1 MFPSLVPSSNIESS
15 LAPFDPIIQDWFRD
29 AFGEP
34 TDIQDKAWKLIS
46 ENEHALISAATGS
59 GKTLAAFLWALNQ
72 LIVGEWEPG
81 LTRVIYISPLK
92 ALNNDIR
99 RNLLEPLAALEAR
112 FQANGLEWPDI
123 RVLTRSGDTEQNE
136 RRKMLR
142 HPPEIL
148 ITTPESLNLMLAS
161 KDGQRALL
169 GVKSLILDEIHS
181 VVSSKRGVYL
191 MTAVERLTH
200 LNGEFQRIALSATV
214 RPMDTVAEFVGG
226 LRREGEIFRPRN
238 VKQAKSSVKKEY
250 AIEVRFPEDADE
262 DISDDDFWRPIVL
275 QLKEIVAANQ
285 STLIFVNSRALCEKI
300 TFKINQSEPSPI
312 AYSHHGSLSKE
323 IRFAV
328 EQRLKNGEL
337 KAIVAT
343 NSLEMGID
351 IGALDRVIMVQCP
364 GVVSSAVQKVGRA
377 GHQVG
382 AVSQATLFPSHS
394 RDFLEAAV
402 LSQAIRDRDIEP
414 VRPVENPLDV
424 LAQVIVSML
433 GSGPWDIDELYLVI
447 RSSYPYRTLQR
458 EPFDLVLNMLA
469 GRYEAS
475 RLRELKPRISINR
488 SENTVTARK
497 GALLAYYFSGGVI
510 PDRGYFHL
518 RLEGPGSRIG
528 ELDEEFVWER
538 SIGDVFTLGAQAWRI
553 ERITYNDV
561 FVSPGEGFGP
571 MPPFWRSE
579 EFNRDFH
586 YSSRIGEFLRWADEE
601 VEGEGFTDTLEAKL
615 GFDNTTS
622 KALADLLRRQK
633 LATGSSLPHRS
644 HILAE
649 LVDAA
654 PGGAPGQQLIL
665 HTHWGGRVNRPFAL
679 ALDGA
684 WEERYGHRADI
695 YVNNDCVVISASEE
709 MPVDDVISLVSTSN
723 VERLLRLRLEDS
735 GFFGARFREA
745 AGTAL
750 LITRQK
756 AGQRLPLWL
765 SRMRSKKLLDSV
777 KKYSEFPIALE
788 AWRTCLKDEF
798 DMESLRI
805 VLSELEHGTTDVS
818 YIRTSVASPFA
829 SSVAWRQINDRYM
842 YDTDDPRGGGPSG
855 LREDLIQSVAFD
867 DHLRP
872 SVGQVV
878 IDEFE
883 KKRQR
888 LAPGYTPTDEIEL
901 KEWLRDRIALPE
913 AEWELLVKAV
923 GSLAPSDSEFDEYV
937 AVSLPIVRSSGY
949 IYLEEEADRVK
960 ALIGTIPDPDL
971 FSEWLSY
978 YGPVSVNSIRS
989 RFSLPECDLD
999 ALMDALAD
1007 DRRVVIG
1014 KLVQDSNEIFACDY
1028 DNFETLLRMQRAR
1041 NRPRFDPLPIALLP
1055 RFLARSSGI
1064 LDLGKEEKGVAECL
1078 ERLTGLSQR
1087 AAIWEEEIL
1096 PARVPGYRPMMLDAC
1111 LAEADIEWSGMGE
1124 SCIRFVFTDERVLN
1138 WANQDGELSESE
1150 RKVLEFMELR
1160 EGGRFS
1166 FEELLN
1172 CLELNSEE
1180 LEEALWSIVWKGKAS
1195 NDSFVAVRR
1204 GLLADFSIAKAT
1216 RKQNRHRESIAPS
1229 RARKGRRT
1237 RMLSAT
1243 KTILYP
1249 GSWYAIPSLRDGV
1262 DAIESL
1268 ERDKERVRI
1277 LLDRYGVLFREL
1289 LGREPIGYRWRDLF
1303 KALRIMELSGE
1314 ILSGV
1319 FFDSIPGL
1327 QFASHEAF
1335 RRLKKEWKG
1344 RPVYWLNA
1352 VDPASLCG
1360 AGLEAF
1366 KNSLPK
1372 RLPSTRLGY
1381 RGDELI
1387 LEVHRKGK
1395 VLVFHADPD
1404 DPDLERLLDPIRDL
1418 LTRSFNP
1425 VQSIS
1430 LETINGEDARN
1441 SPYLDLLDANFR
1453 LYRDHKRVVIEGV
1466 K

>member
-1 MFPSLVPSSNIESS
+1 VPTPLVENS
-15 LAPFDPIIQDWFRD
+15 LAPFHPIVRDWFRD

-34 TDIQDKAWKLIS
+34 TDIQEKAWKLIS

-72 LIVGEWEPG
+72 LMVGEWELG
-81 LTRVIYISPLK
+81 LTRVVYISPLK

-99 RNLLEPLAALEAR
+99 RNLLEPLAALKER
-112 FQANGLEWPDI
+112 FRANGLEWPEI

-148 ITTPESLNLMLAS
+148 ITTPESLNLMLTS

-169 GVKSLILDEIHS
+169 GVKALILDEIHS
-181 VVSSKRGVYL
+181 VVGSKRGVYL
-191 MTAVERLTH
+191 MTAVERLAH

-214 RPMDTVAEFVGG
+214 RPMDTVGEFVGG
-226 LRREGEIFRPRN
+226 LQQQGEGFRPRN

-250 AIEVRFPEDADE
+250 AIEVRFPEGTDE
-262 DISDDDFWRPIVL
+262 DMPDDDFWRPIVL
-275 QLKEIVAANQ
+275 QIKEIVAASR

-300 TFKINQSEPSPI
+300 TFKINQGEPSPI

-337 KAIVAT
+337 KAIIAT

-414 VRPVENPLDV
+414 IRPVENPLDV

-433 GSGPWDIDELYLVI
+433 GSGPWDIDELYRLM
-447 RSSYPYRTLQR
+447 RSSYPYRNLQR
-458 EPFDLVLNMLA
+458 EPFELVLNMLA

-488 SENTVTARK
+488 SENTITARK

-553 ERITYNDV
+553 ERITHNDV
-561 FVSPGEGFGP
+561 FVSPGQGSGP

-586 YSSRIGEFLRWADEE
+586 YSARIGEFLRWADEE
-601 VEGEGFTDTLEAKL
+601 VEREGFTTTLESKL
-615 GFDNTTS
+615 GFDKTTS
-622 KALADLLRRQK
+622 KVLADLLRRQK
-633 LATGSSLPHRS
+633 LSTHSSLPHRF

-665 HTHWGGRVNRPFAL
+665 HTQWGGRVNRPFAL
-679 ALDGA
+679 ALDAA

-709 MPVDDVISLVSTSN
+709 MPVDDVIRLVSISK
-723 VERLLRLRLEDS
+723 VETLLRQRLEDS

-788 AWRTCLKDEF
+788 AWRACLKDEF

-805 VLSELEHGTTDVS
+805 VLSELEQGSTDVS

-829 SSVAWRQINDRYM
+829 SSVAWRQINERYM
-842 YDTDDPRGGGPSG
+842 YDTDDPRGGGASS
-855 LREDLIQSVAFD
+855 LREDLIQSVTFD
-867 DHLRP
+867 DSLRP
-872 SVGQVV
+872 TVGRAV

-883 KKRQR
+883 RKRQR
-888 LAPGYTPTDEIEL
+888 LASGYAPTDEIEL

-913 AEWELLVKAV
+913 AEWELLAKAV
-923 GSLAPSDSEFDEYV
+923 GSLVPSDIDFDEYV
-937 AVSLPIVRSSGY
+937 AVSLPIVRSGGY
-949 IYLEEEADRVK
+949 IYLEEDEDRVK
-960 ALIGTIPDPDL
+960 ALLGATPDPDL

-978 YGPVSVNSIRS
+978 YGPVSVISLRS
-989 RFSLPECDLD
+989 RFSLPEIELD
-999 ALMDALAD
+999 ALMDALVD
-1007 DRRVVIG
+1007 DRRLVVG
-1014 KLVQDSNEIFACDY
+1014 KLVEDSNEIFACDY
-1028 DNFETLLRMQRAR
+1028 DNFETLLRIQRAR
-1041 NRPRFDPLPIALLP
+1041 SRPSFDPLPIVSLP
-1055 RFLARSSGI
+1055 RFIAQSSGI
-1064 LDLGKEEKGVAECL
+1064 LGPDKEDKGVAKCL
-1078 ERLTGLSQR
+1078 ERLTGFSER
-1087 AAIWEEEIL
+1087 AALWEEEIL
-1096 PARVPGYRPMMLDAC
+1096 PSRVPGYRSMMLDAC
-1111 LAEADIEWSGMGE
+1111 LAESDIEWSGTDEARICFG
-1124 SCIRFVFTDERVLN
+1124 FTEERVLN
-1138 WANQDGELSESE
+1138 WAYQDCELSESE
-1150 RKVLEFMELR
+1150 RKVFEFMKSR

-1166 FEELLN
+1166 FEELRN
-1172 CLELNSEE
+1172 NLELNSEE
-1180 LEEALWSIVWKGKAS
+1180 LEETLWSIVWKGKAS

-1204 GLLADFSIAKAT
+1204 GLLADFSIAKAA
-1216 RKQNRHRESIAPS
+1216 RKQNRRRGSFAPS
-1229 RARKGRRT
+1229 RASMGRRT
-1237 RMLSAT
+1237 RMLSAA

-1249 GSWYAIPSLRDGV
+1249 GSWYAIPNPSDEV

-1277 LLDRYGVLFREL
+1277 LLDRYGLLFREL
-1289 LGREPIGYRWRDLF
+1289 LAKEPTGYRWRDVF
-1303 KALRIMELSGE
+1303 KALRVMELSGE

-1319 FFDSIPGL
+1319 FFKSIPGL

-1335 RRLKKEWKG
+1335 RRLKKAWKG

-1352 VDPASLCG
+1352 SDPASLCG
-1360 AGLEAF
+1360 TGLEAF
-1366 KNSLPK
+1366 KESLPK
-1372 RLPSTRLGY
+1372 RLSSTRLGY

-1395 VLVFHADPD
+1395 VLVFHVDPD
-1404 DPDLERLLDPIRDL
+1404 DPDLERVLDPIRDL

-1425 VQSIS
+1425 VQSIP

-1441 SPYLDLLDANFR
+1441 SPFLDALDANFR
-1453 LYRDHKRVVIEGV
+1453 LYRDHRRVVIEGV